1 MLTCLYSSQIL
12 KARSM
17 RNHWE
22 VHLFWRGLYFYIQ
35 ATIKYIPS
43 SSYVSIH
50 TYIPLP
56 LYYILRL
63 QSMRLTALLP
73 IGQHQF
79 SFNGLPFT
87 SILLYTY
94 ASRYWKSDFIKILD
108 PIFRQDRYFII
119 IIVLYNC
126 DVIFRTTIQIIYYI
140 VLFSGKSIGNDVM
153 VFKLNILLI
162 T

>member
-1 MLTCLYSSQIL
+1 MRGSSLLTWSVFLHTSNNKIHTQFLLC
-12 KARSM
+12 K
-17 RNHWE
+17 
-22 VHLFWRGLYFYIQ
+22 
-35 ATIKYIPS
+35 
-43 SSYVSIH
+43 H

-119 IIVLYNC
+119 TIVLYNC
-126 DVIFRTTIQIIYYI
+126 DVIFRTTIHIIYYI

-153 VFKLNILLI
+153 VFKLNIGLSHLVQI
-162 T
+162 SY